1 MDHIGI
7 DVHKKES
14 QICILAE
21 GGELIELR
29 IRTEPERFAAVF
41 GGRSLGVLVTA
52 LPILPE
58 SLVRRVRPPAD

>member
-21 GGELIELR
+21 GASCSL
-29 IRTEPERFAAVF
+29 T
-41 GGRSLGVLVTA
+41 GGGGPGASA
-52 LPILPE
+52 M
-58 SLVRRVRPPAD
+58 

>member
-21 GGELIELR
+21 G
-29 IRTEPERFAAVF
+29 AV
-41 GGRSLGVLVTA
+41 LGD
-52 LPILPE
+52 
-58 SLVRRVRPPAD
+58 RPRGPARC